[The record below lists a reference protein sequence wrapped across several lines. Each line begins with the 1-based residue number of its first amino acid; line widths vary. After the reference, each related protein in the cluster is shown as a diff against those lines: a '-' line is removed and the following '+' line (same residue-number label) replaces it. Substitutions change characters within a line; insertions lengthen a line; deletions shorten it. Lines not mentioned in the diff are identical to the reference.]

1 MICKRTVTIN
11 DGITDIAEYSFKDL
25 GQITSINL
33 PASLTSIGKGAFF
46 NCTGLTSITLPAQI
60 SEIVEAT
67 FSNCSSL
74 NSVSFKGNITS
85 IGFAAFS
92 DCTSLNSFTV
102 PSSVSSIGNRV
113 FENCTNLKTVIFEC
127 SSLTHSDLQNLVSK
141 STEKV
146 VLPCHFKING
156 HTPNSG
162 ELEWYIGASGS
173 SGNSVTTIEFSHKW
187 DEGSILSSAATC
199 LDQGEILYTCQYDST
214 HTKKEYFTG
223 NHSFTHHEAAS
234 ATCTENG
241 NSEHWKCAV
250 CGKCFSDADGETE
263 ITEASTVIPAHHTL
277 SKVNAKAETCTEN
290 GNSEHWKCDVC
301 GKCFS
306 DANGETEIT
315 EASTVI
321 SLLGHDW
328 NEWIVIKKPTASENG
343 EVQRV
348 CNRDDSHTETRSFNF
363 AFTETDTTWTI
374 NSDGGLTLTVKDI
387 TDHFDPFDLFKGA
400 FVDETGLEENQYTT
414 ERGSFILTLMPE
426 YLKTLSAGTHT
437 LRIDLEIGGTVVSFE
452 KTFTIAKSG
461 GVSSP
466 GTGESSS

>member
-1 MICKRTVTIN
+1 M
-11 DGITDIAEYSFKDL
+11 
-25 GQITSINL
+25 
-33 PASLTSIGKGAFF
+33 
-46 NCTGLTSITLPAQI
+46 
-60 SEIVEAT
+60 
-67 FSNCSSL
+67 

-241 NSEHWKCAV
+241 NSEHWKCDV
-250 CGKCFSDADGETE
+250 CGKCFSDAD
-263 ITEASTVIPAHHTL
+263 
-277 SKVNAKAETCTEN
+277 
-290 GNSEHWKCDVC
+290 
-301 GKCFS
+301 
-306 DANGETEIT
+306 GETEIT